1 MSDLEDTG
9 DAEQVNNPGGT
20 ANQDTGETLDLIRH
34 YFDRKFDTLKT
45 EILAETRS
53 SDSLSRKRKIDEV
66 TFKSTSN
73 KIQYRFNCEILEL
86 VEKAEASPQFVSF
99 SASQATDPNSR
110 QERSRYLPTGRGS
123 FREYAGYSFC

>member
-9 DAEQVNNPGGT
+9 DAGQVNNPGGT
-20 ANQDTGETLDLIRH
+20 AYQDTGETLDLIRH

-53 SDSLSRKRKIDEV
+53 ADSLSRKRKIDEV

-73 KIQYRFNCEILEL
+73 KIQ
-86 VEKAEASPQFVSF
+86 
-99 SASQATDPNSR
+99 
-110 QERSRYLPTGRGS
+110 
-123 FREYAGYSFC
+123 